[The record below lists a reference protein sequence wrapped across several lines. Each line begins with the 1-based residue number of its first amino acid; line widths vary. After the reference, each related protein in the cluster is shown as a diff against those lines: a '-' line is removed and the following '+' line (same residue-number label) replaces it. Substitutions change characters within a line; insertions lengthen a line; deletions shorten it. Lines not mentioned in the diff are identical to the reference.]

1 MNLEFILQQ
10 EFPHKKLHDTTNNNG
25 CAARVLGEA
34 YVFLENLISFGNI
47 TLVDLCECCWHCKK
61 AIEETEIIEGQ
72 KTHSYTCSL
81 NYDNHLAAY
90 IAEITI
96 LGNAG
101 LKPYYLLLQ
110 SSFYNP
116 HSSAFNL
123 SLFFAFNLI
132 THCYFTPS
140 FAGLSTSNSWPSLFK
155 TSTILVGFS

>member
-90 IAEITI
+90 IAEI
-96 LGNAG
+96 NRVVV
-101 LKPYYLLLQ
+101 
-110 SSFYNP
+110 
-116 HSSAFNL
+116 HE
-123 SLFFAFNLI
+123 
-132 THCYFTPS
+132 
-140 FAGLSTSNSWPSLFK
+140 
-155 TSTILVGFS
+155 LVHLCCGFSEEQVCKITFAVMGSWDSCRYYEDKEVKKHK